1 MNQPTPAIVA
11 QSAVR
16 RLPRTAL
23 LLLCV
28 AYVIFGFVG
37 RDGWKSAD
45 MASVGFMASLAQGTA
60 EWLRPTLLGIP
71 SNDGALLP
79 YWLGAWAIAIAP
91 TGFAWADFMLR
102 IPFGVLLGLSMAGTW
117 YGTYS
122 LARSSRAQPV
132 AFAFGGQANPADY
145 GRAVADGALLAF
157 IACLGLAQL
166 AHESTPAV
174 AQLGFAALLF
184 FGLSALPIR
193 RKAGLWACSL
203 GLVGLGLSGAPT
215 LALLFGLG
223 GAVIHVLDKHQNAT
237 QATAKQS
244 QWVDSGWIVLVCA
257 AVAFLAS
264 SLQLW
269 RWKIELPHALWFN
282 WNGYAQL
289 LVWFTWP
296 AWPLVMWT
304 VWSWRRQLLSR
315 YISRHLV
322 LPLWFMGV
330 TLVATLTTGSSDRTL
345 LLALP
350 AMAALAAFALPTLKR
365 PVASLIDWF
374 TLLFFSGCGLIIWVV
389 WIAMQTGVPSQPAAN
404 VARQAP
410 GFVPGFSFVVL
421 AIAIA
426 ATVAWAWLVQWR
438 AGRHQP
444 ALWKSLVLPASGAA
458 WCWLLLMTLWMPL
471 LNYTQSYQ
479 TLVERARQEIN
490 LPGCIQTQGLNPG
503 INAALLWYGRLPLA
517 PASAFSQCPWLLVEP
532 SANVELPA
540 TVDLNIWTA
549 KALVRH
555 PGDANE
561 AFWILQRR

>member
-45 MASVGFMASLAQGTA
+45 MASVGFMASLAQGSSD
-60 EWLRPTLLGIP
+60 WLQPTLLGMP
-71 SNDGALLP
+71 SEHGALLP

-91 TGFAWADFMLR
+91 AGVAWADFMLR

-174 AQLGFAALLF
+174 AQLGFTALLF

-193 RKAGLWACSL
+193 RKAGLWACTL

-223 GAVIHVLDKHQNAT
+223 GAVIHVLDKHQSAT

-244 QWVDSGWIVLVCA
+244 QWMDSGLIVIVCA
-257 AVAFLAS
+257 AVALIAS
-264 SLQLW
+264 ALQLW
-269 RWKIELPHALWFN
+269 RWKIELPHAFWFD

-289 LVWFTWP
+289 LIWFTWP

-304 VWSWRRQLLSR
+304 VWSWRRQLLNR

-350 AMAALAAFALPTLKR
+350 AMASLAAFALPTLKR

-410 GFVPGFSFVVL
+410 GFEPGFSFVVL

-426 ATVAWAWLVQWR
+426 ATVAWAGLVQWR
-438 AGRHQP
+438 TGRHQP
-444 ALWKSLVLPASGAA
+444 ALWKSLVLPASGAT

-479 TLVERARQEIN
+479 TLVERAQQEIN

-503 INAALLWYGRLPLA
+503 INAALLWYGNLPLA

-532 SANVELPA
+532 SGNREIPA

-549 KALVRH
+549 KALIRH